1 MLEPAGQ
8 STPLSSPASCPTRV
22 ITPNP
27 SFLQPQSLEWDNL
40 HEGLLG
46 NPRRLGP
53 IEGIV
58 SFPGVSSKRVSA
70 TNPNLLEEGR
80 LDYSSLEEDHPE
92 VFDQVRNSWVE
103 KMATEEFK
111 KDLAQLKE
119 IEQDARDLMDD
130 LRVCD
135 MNVWRTKSVDNDL
148 KKIWDLATRF

>member
-1 MLEPAGQ
+1 M
-8 STPLSSPASCPTRV
+8 
-22 ITPNP
+22 
-27 SFLQPQSLEWDNL
+27 
-40 HEGLLG
+40 
-46 NPRRLGP
+46 
-53 IEGIV
+53 

-80 LDYSSLEEDHPE
+80 LDYSSLEEDLPE
-92 VFDQVRNSWVE
+92 VFDQVGNSWVE

-135 MNVWRTKSVDNDL
+135 VNVWRTKSVDNDL
-148 KKIWDLATRF
+148 KKIWDLATRFRAEVRSFKVKYKDALTDTDGSNLDNQDTNDQAT